1 MADTPDVLKRIL
13 AHKAREVAERAER
26 LSLSELSDRARSAV
40 ATRPFTAAIR
50 AQIAAGRP
58 AVIAEIKRASPSKG
72 LLRAD
77 FRPAEIA
84 ASYERSGATC
94 LSVLTDSEFFLGA
107 DGHLREVRRSCSL
120 PVLRKDFIIDP
131 YQVFEARAIGADCVL
146 LIVAALEDAQLVEL
160 SELALRLDMDVL
172 VEAHDAPEVERALR
186 LRTPLIGI
194 NNRDLRTFETSLD
207 VTIALLPLVPQDR
220 IVVTESG
227 IHTPADVARMRRE
240 GVNTFLVGEAFLR
253 ASDPGG
259 KLAELFG
266 TETEEAGDAK
276 RGAP

>member
-131 YQVFEARAIGADCVL
+131 YQVFEARVIGADCVL